1 VIEPS
6 QDFPFRQKT
15 TDHIVSAS
23 ASLHQLDRY
32 LFSEA
37 PVGTRCQI
45 DGSHSS
51 FADFLKEQIGSNPAP
66 DERRYSAWPQRSMFG
81 ALLQRINLNWNV
93 RGIIPY
99 WFFVQHNTKTRI
111 VSVIW
116 KQIHL
121 G

>member
-1 VIEPS
+1 
-6 QDFPFRQKT
+6 
-15 TDHIVSAS
+15 
-23 ASLHQLDRY
+23 
-32 LFSEA
+32 
-37 PVGTRCQI
+37 
-45 DGSHSS
+45 
-51 FADFLKEQIGSNPAP
+51 
-66 DERRYSAWPQRSMFG
+66 MFG